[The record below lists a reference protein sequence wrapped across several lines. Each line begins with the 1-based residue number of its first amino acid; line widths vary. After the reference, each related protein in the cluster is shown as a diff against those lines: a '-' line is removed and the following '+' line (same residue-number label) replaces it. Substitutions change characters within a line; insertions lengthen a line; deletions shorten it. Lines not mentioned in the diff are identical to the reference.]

1 MNHFK
6 LSKQKYQ
13 RMEVPKELED
23 RVNQTITN
31 FETGKSSQSQRKINK
46 KHRFS
51 HSAISSM
58 AAAAA
63 FAVLVVGL
71 NTSQVFAMTLGD
83 LPVVGAIAKVLTVR
97 EYEKSNEDM
106 TITAQIPEILVD
118 SEKDDVKHAI
128 TDINAEIDALVKKH
142 IKLAEENIME
152 YKEAYLET
160 GGTKEEFAE
169 KNLKANVTYEI
180 KKQTDTMVSI
190 VITSGENW
198 TNANQEQFFY
208 NINLVTGEH
217 YTLKDFLGDNYIT
230 IANDSIKRQIKER
243 EQGKEKIE
251 YFKGEDGFQT
261 IDDTTGFYI
270 NQAGNPV
277 IVFARYEIAP
287 GGYGIQEFEII
298 P

>member
-13 RMEVPKELED
+13 RMEVPKELEG
-23 RVNQTITN
+23 RVNQTIAN
-31 FETGKSSQSQRKINK
+31 FEAGKSSQSQRKINK

-51 HSAISSM
+51 HAAISSM

-71 NTSQVFAMTLGD
+71 NTSQAFAMTLGD

-106 TITAQIPEILVD
+106 TITAQVPEIIID
-118 SEKDDVKHAI
+118 SDNDEVKNAI
-128 TDINAEIDALVKKH
+128 SDINAEIDALVKKH
-142 IKLAEENIME
+142 IKLEEENIME

-160 GGTKEEFAE
+160 SGTEEEFAE

-190 VITSGENW
+190 VISSGQNW
-198 TNANQEQFFY
+198 RNVSQEQFFY
-208 NINLVTGEH
+208 NINLVTGKQ
-217 YTLKDFLGDNYIT
+217 YTLKDFLGENYIT
-230 IANDSIKRQIKER
+230 IANDSIKRQMKER
-243 EQGKEKIE
+243 EQGKEEIK
-251 YFKGEDGFQT
+251 YFKEEGGFQS
-261 IDDTTGFYI
+261 IDNTTGFYI

-277 IVFARYEIAP
+277 VVFARYEIAP
-287 GGYGIQEFEII
+287 GAYGIQEFEII